1 LGPPFRTSSE
11 EMSISA
17 KPKMVPPPCAS
28 LNASPVRHASNPDL
42 SSQMVRET

>member
-1 LGPPFRTSSE
+1 MSE

-28 LNASPVRHASNPDL
+28 LNASPVRHSSKFLN